1 MMVNRMELELKEVKG
16 TFKPELIPAEC
27 SGDINDYEEALHV
40 LMKFVGSMAS
50 ALEQVSGRGANAIV
64 YAAGRRMG
72 HDAGKLVEK
81 TDDLEKAMHEL
92 SNILGNEFYF
102 EMWKPSDQENY
113 TIERNGE
120 TEVKL
125 LFRDCVMRQTLRRT
139 GLPQKGPL
147 CYLLYGYMV
156 GAIEE
161 VMKIKGKLDIDHVGP
176 NACLKT
182 LTIKWGGK

>member
-1 MMVNRMELELKEVKG
+1 MEIEEIKG
-16 TFKPELIPAEC
+16 TFKPELIPKETG
-27 SGDINDYEEALHV
+27 GDLDDYEDALHV
-40 LMKFVGSMAS
+40 LMKFMGSMSS

-64 YAAGRRMG
+64 YQAGKRMG
-72 HDAGKLVEK
+72 HDAAKMMEK
-81 TDDLEKAMHEL
+81 TDNVEQAMKEMGEV
-92 SNILGNEFYF
+92 LGHEFYF
-102 EMWKPSDQENY
+102 EMWKPSGQESYSIDKGN
-113 TIERNGE
+113 E

-125 LFRDCVMRQTLRRT
+125 LFMDCVVRQTLRRT

-156 GAIEE
+156 GATEE
-161 VMKIKGKLDIDHVGP
+161 VLDIKGKIDIDHVGP

>member
-1 MMVNRMELELKEVKG
+1 MEMEEVRG

-27 SGDINDYEEALHV
+27 GGDIDDYEEALHV

-64 YAAGRRMG
+64 YQAGKRMG
-72 HDAGKLVEK
+72 HDAGKLMEK
-81 TDDLEKAMHEL
+81 TDNLEKAMQEL
-92 SNILGNEFYF
+92 SEILGIEFYF
-102 EMWKPSDQENY
+102 EMWKPSGQDGY
-113 TIERNGE
+113 TVERGDE

-125 LFRDCVMRQTLRRT
+125 LFMDCVVRQTLRRT

-156 GAIEE
+156 GAVEE
-161 VMKIKGKLDIDHVGP
+161 VMDIKGKLDIDHVGS

-182 LTIKWGGK
+182 LTIKWSGK

>member
-1 MMVNRMELELKEVKG
+1 MEMETEEIRG

-27 SGDINDYEEALHV
+27 GGDIDDYEEALHV

-64 YAAGRRMG
+64 YQAGKRMG
-72 HDAGKLVEK
+72 HDAGKLMEK
-81 TDDLEKAMHEL
+81 TDNLEKALQEL
-92 SNILGNEFYF
+92 GEILGIEFYF
-102 EMWKPSDQENY
+102 EMWKPSGQDGY
-113 TIERNGE
+113 TVEKGNE

-125 LFRDCVMRQTLRRT
+125 LFMDCVVRQTLRRT
-139 GLPQKGPL
+139 GLSQKGPL

-156 GAIEE
+156 GAVEE
-161 VMKIKGKLDIDHVGP
+161 VMDIKGKLDIDHVGS

-182 LTIKWGGK
+182 LTISWSGK